1 MIAKDIMTRSVRM
14 VGPSDDVRA
23 AARIMAEGGVS
34 ALPVVDAAQRIVGM
48 VSEGDLMRRAELRTA
63 KRRSW
68 WLELVAA
75 PETLAGEY
83 VKSHSLKVSDVMSR
97 PVISVSETTP
107 IDEIVSIL
115 EQHRI
120 KRVPI
125 LANGTVVGVV
135 SRADVLRAFAKQ
147 DQTSRADSSDHAI
160 RNTFLQRLKGQSWA
174 PASGISISVWRGAV
188 TLNGVASSD
197 DQRRALTVMAETIPG
212 VTQVRNE
219 TVLLTGIPMTT

>member
-1 MIAKDIMTRSVRM
+1 
-14 VGPSDDVRA
+14 
-23 AARIMAEGGVS
+23 
-34 ALPVVDAAQRIVGM
+34 
-48 VSEGDLMRRAELRTA
+48 
-63 KRRSW
+63 
-68 WLELVAA
+68 VAA
-75 PETLAGEY
+75 PETLTGEY

-107 IDEIVSIL
+107 INEIVSIL

-120 KRVPI
+120 KRVPV

-147 DQTSRADSSDHAI
+147 DQTSRADTSDHAI